1 MNKILVWIHK
11 DDIISGKRPENWY
24 NICPQGTNWSDYYQV
39 SITKNAFTRLLDEN
53 EEVNE
58 ENLFKDEEAL
68 IPGPGCGE
76 KTSELDRHDD
86 WLVEQYNRNRAPEDH
101 INDIDELDQ
110 NNQAF
115 GD

>member
-11 DDIISGKRPENWY
+11 DDIISGRKPENWY

-39 SITKNAFTRLLDEN
+39 SITKDAFTKLCDINDEL
-53 EEVNE
+53 ED

-68 IPGPGCGE
+68 LPSCGE
-76 KTSELDRHDD
+76 EVIEGDRDDD
-86 WLVEQYNRNRAPEDH
+86 WLVKQYNRNRAIEDH